1 MRWKLKIELGTKRTV
16 KRFAFWPT
24 RLSDANTVVWLEH
37 YYEDQ
42 EYGYYG
48 YGDKPYA
55 WIVRRRYLG

>member
-16 KRFAFWPT
+16 KQFAFWPT

-42 EYGYYG
+42 EYNHHIYG
-48 YGDKPYA
+48 FIPYA
-55 WIVRRRYLG
+55 WIVVRRY